1 MAPLAQNTHPL
12 RSTALHVGFAFVAMG
27 GWAAFANRDHGAAAM
42 LLAFVVQ
49 GALSGLITLVMKR
62 GLEAGHA
69 RLTGLSARL
78 VPPLISCAA
87 IAVLLYGVHTLAGT
101 PEVIRTIALPWTVS
115 TLYAF
120 IYVASL
126 EHVR

>member
-1 MAPLAQNTHPL
+1 MAQLSENTHPL

-27 GWAAFANRDHGAAAM
+27 GWAAFANHDHGAGTM

-62 GLEAGHA
+62 GLETGHA
-69 RLTGLSARL
+69 RLGGLSARL
-78 VPPLISCAA
+78 VPPLISCTLIAA
-87 IAVLLYGVHTLAGT
+87 LLFSVHTLAGT

-126 EHVR
+126 ERVR